1 MAITR
6 GKLARA
12 LGPAAATVFFNRV
25 KRRDPE
31 YQKWI
36 KVLRSK
42 RAWEEYIHFAGLG
55 PFVPKVEGR
64 VYTFDEPIEGTP
76 ARFIH
81 NTYGLAYRVT
91 LEMVEDD
98 DYGIINRLADELGK
112 AAWYNKE
119 VQAAS
124 VLNNGFNAAF
134 VGHDGQP
141 LFSTAHPTLGGG
153 TASNRPAVHADIGV
167 ATLQAAIEAFEN
179 MTDDRGM
186 PVMMVPKHIVTGPAQ
201 IWTVQ
206 EILQSDYNPY
216 ATDAGNAQNIIKSN
230 YGLQL
235 TVSHFLSDPDAW
247 YLLSDKDD
255 HELVMYIRVDDEF
268 NSDDDVLTGD
278 LINTGRHRLSTG
290 FRDWRGAY
298 ASAGA

>member
-1 MAITR
+1 MPITR

-12 LGPAAATVFFNRV
+12 LGPAAATVFMNRV

-36 KVLRSK
+36 KVIRSK

-64 VYTFDEPIEGTP
+64 VYTFDEPVQGTP
-76 ARFIH
+76 ARFVH

-124 VLNNGFNAAF
+124 VLNNGFNVAYP
-134 VGHDGQP
+134 GHDGKP
-141 LFSTAHPTLGGG
+141 LFATDHPTLGGG
-153 TASNRPAVHADIGV
+153 TGSNTPSVQADI
-167 ATLQAAIEAFEN
+167 ATASIQAAIEAFEN

-186 PVMMVPKHIVTGPAQ
+186 PVMMTPKLIVTGPAQ
-201 IWTVQ
+201 IWTVN
-206 EILQSDYNPY
+206 EILQSEYDPY
-216 ATDAGNAQNIIKSN
+216 TANNAKNIIKSN

-235 TVSHFLSDPDAW
+235 VVSHFLSDSDAW
-247 YLLSDKDD
+247 YLLAEKDD

-268 NSDDDVLTGD
+268 SSDDDVLTGD
-278 LINTGRHRLSTG
+278 LINTGRHRLSVG

-298 ASAGA
+298 GSSGA

>member
-1 MAITR
+1 MPITR

-12 LGPAAATVFFNRV
+12 LGPAAATVFFGRI

-31 YQKWI
+31 YSKWI

-64 VYTFDEPIEGTP
+64 VYTFDEPIQGNP
-76 ARFIH
+76 ARFVH
-81 NTYGLAYRVT
+81 QTFGLAYRVT
-91 LEMVEDD
+91 QEMVEDD

-119 VQAAS
+119 VQAAN
-124 VLNNGFNAAF
+124 VLNNGFNAAYP
-134 VGHDGQP
+134 GWDGKA
-141 LFSTAHPTLGGG
+141 LFATDHPTLSGGVV
-153 TASNRPAVHADIGV
+153 SNRPAAGVDIGV
-167 ATLQAAIEAFEN
+167 STLQAAVESFEN

-186 PVMMVPKHIVTGPAQ
+186 PVMMTPKYLITGPAQ
-201 IWTVQ
+201 IWTVN
-206 EILQSDYNPY
+206 EILQSEYDPY
-216 ATDAGNAQNIIKSN
+216 SANNAKNILRSN
-230 YGLQL
+230 YGITLI
-235 TVSHFLSDPDAW
+235 VSHFLSDTDAW
-247 YLLSDKDD
+247 YLLADKDD

-290 FRDWRGAY
+290 HRDFRGAY
-298 ASAGA
+298 GSPGA